1 LKKIFLTWV
10 FLGLFFYMGGFAN
23 AAPVTLN
30 FDDLPAPGNASPV
43 PNGYGGMN
51 WYNMEYMQHDSQPGT
66 GYDKGMFSPE
76 SVASNGWGLPALVS
90 SADGG
95 EFDFLSAYLTS
106 AYQEDLKVAVAGLR
120 DGDFITLQFVD
131 VNNDVPTKF
140 DFNFLNV
147 DTLIM
152 VSFNNSGLGPGYQFV
167 IDDFTY
173 DSRAVPIPETLLL
186 FGSGVIVLLGIR
198 RRFKM

>member
-1 LKKIFLTWV
+1 MKKIILSWFVLTMILV
-10 FLGLFFYMGGFAN
+10 MGGLAH
-23 AAPVTLN
+23 AAPVTIT
-30 FDDLPAPGNASPV
+30 FDDLPAPGNAAPV

-66 GYDKGMFSPE
+66 GYDKGMVSPE
-76 SVASNGWGLPALVS
+76 NVASNGWDLPVLVS
-90 SADGG
+90 SADGS

-131 VNNDVPTKF
+131 VNINAPTQF
-140 DFNFLNV
+140 DFNFLDV

-152 VSFNNSGLGPGYQFV
+152 VSFNNSGFGPGYQFV
-167 IDDFTY
+167 MDDFTY

-198 RRFKM
+198 LRVKM